1 MNQNLFEARGFFP
14 KVHAKAMVAPTAA
27 VIGDVVIEEGASIWF
42 HAVLRGDVMPIHIGR
57 EANVQDNTVIHGTYQ
72 KFGTTIE
79 ERVTIG
85 HSCVLHGT
93 HIERECLIGMGSIL
107 MDGSRIGAGSIVGAG
122 SLVTEGS
129 VFPPGMLILGRP
141 AKVVRPLKP
150 EEAAFLPKS
159 ANNYLF
165 YQTWYE
171 NSQTSKRNPND

>member
-1 MNQNLFEARGFFP
+1 MSQNIFAARGLTPEIHP
-14 KVHAKAMVAPTAA
+14 KSMIAPTAA
-27 VIGDVVIEEGASIWF
+27 VIGDVHVAEGASIWF
-42 HAVLRGDVMPIHIGR
+42 HTVLRGDVMPIHIGIDS
-57 EANVQDNTVIHGTYQ
+57 NVQDNTVIHGTYK
-72 KFGTTIE
+72 KFGTTVE

-129 VFPPGMLILGRP
+129 QFPPGVLILGRP
-141 AKVVRPLKP
+141 AKVIRPLKP

-159 ANNYLF
+159 ADNYLF
-165 YQTWYE
+165 YQTWYK
-171 NSQTSKRNPND
+171 TSPDSKGS